1 MVPISWA
8 CPACPILPFDRKQSS
23 PDNTFLLLFLLVFH
37 LCLTL
42 NCFDLHENIGEI
54 KEEYYIIQEV
64 YCRKRVLKGLL
75 QGAII
80 QKDKELDA
88 DNYLKRSGW
97 HEFGRSTVGRR
108 VYYQGNIDR

>member
-54 KEEYYIIQEV
+54 KEKEV
-64 YCRKRVLKGLL
+64 HGVTADPTPQPGL
-75 QGAII
+75 A
-80 QKDKELDA
+80 
-88 DNYLKRSGW
+88 
-97 HEFGRSTVGRR
+97 
-108 VYYQGNIDR
+108 